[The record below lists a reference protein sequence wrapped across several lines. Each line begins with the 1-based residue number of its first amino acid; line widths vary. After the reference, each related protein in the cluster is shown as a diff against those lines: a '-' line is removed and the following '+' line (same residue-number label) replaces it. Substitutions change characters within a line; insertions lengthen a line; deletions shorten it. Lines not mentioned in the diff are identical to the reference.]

1 MSAYER
7 PKKQRQDFIF
17 YNLPSI
23 ELVSSDEIKYQNI
36 NYECGIKSHVQ
47 NMKIMLDTIRH
58 FEGLIC

>member
-7 PKKQRQDFIF
+7 PKKQRQDF
-17 YNLPSI
+17 I

-36 NYECGIKSHVQ
+36 NYVCGQ
-47 NMKIMLDTIRH
+47 NMQIMLDTIRH